1 MELLDFA
8 KTDTAARLRAA
19 AKRGALS
26 HALIFS
32 GSGDRVSAARYAAAA
47 MECTAESKPC
57 LACPAC
63 RKVMQDIH
71 PDVTFVRDA
80 EHKELSI
87 DTVRAMRADA
97 FIRPNEGARKVY
109 IFEDCT
115 ILTEKDQNVLL
126 KLVEEGPAYAAFFFC
141 AENPAVL
148 LQTIRSRC
156 VEVKLPPTGTVGEDD
171 ERTRELLRLIAEGR
185 AAARAAFLLKLET
198 AKATREE
205 LAALFEGARV
215 ILADALCTLCGAPP
229 AEPRDEQ
236 ALRAALGSRLTKA
249 QILGTIEL
257 LETYRNH
264 CEYNVGVGPL
274 LGGLAVELEEIL

>member
-205 LAALFEGARV
+205 LAALFEGAHV

-236 ALRAALGSRLTKA
+236 ALRAVLGSRLTKA

>member
-115 ILTEKDQNVLL
+115 ICLL
-126 KLVEEGPAYAAFFFC
+126 YTSP
-141 AENPAVL
+141 
-148 LQTIRSRC
+148 S
-156 VEVKLPPTGTVGEDD
+156 
-171 ERTRELLRLIAEGR
+171 
-185 AAARAAFLLKLET
+185 
-198 AKATREE
+198 
-205 LAALFEGARV
+205 
-215 ILADALCTLCGAPP
+215 
-229 AEPRDEQ
+229 PRD
-236 ALRAALGSRLTKA
+236 
-249 QILGTIEL
+249 
-257 LETYRNH
+257 
-264 CEYNVGVGPL
+264 
-274 LGGLAVELEEIL
+274 

>member
-148 LQTIRSRC
+148 LQTPPPSKRAARLTSARSSSRGSSPRGRARPARHSSQSSKRRRSRATTC
-156 VEVKLPPTGTVGEDD
+156 PRFSRGRGFCSRPPCWGS
-171 ERTRELLRLIAEGR
+171 
-185 AAARAAFLLKLET
+185 T
-198 AKATREE
+198 A
-205 LAALFEGARV
+205 
-215 ILADALCTLCGAPP
+215 
-229 AEPRDEQ
+229 
-236 ALRAALGSRLTKA
+236 
-249 QILGTIEL
+249 
-257 LETYRNH
+257 
-264 CEYNVGVGPL
+264 
-274 LGGLAVELEEIL
+274 

>member
-32 GSGDRVSAARYAAAA
+32 GSGDRVSAARYAAAE
-47 MECTAESKPC
+47 MECTVESKPC

-97 FIRPNEGARKVY
+97 FIRPNEGACKVY
-109 IFEDCT
+109 IFPDCT
-115 ILTEKDQNVLL
+115 RLNEKDQNVLL
-126 KLVEEGPAYAAFFFC
+126 KTVEEGPAYAAFFFC
-141 AENPAVL
+141 AENPAIL

-156 VEVKLPPTGTVGEDD
+156 VEVKLSPTVEEGNSM
-171 ERTRELLRLIAEGR
+171 RTASLLLS
-185 AAARAAFLLKLET
+185 
-198 AKATREE
+198 
-205 LAALFEGARV
+205 
-215 ILADALCTLCGAPP
+215 
-229 AEPRDEQ
+229 EQ
-236 ALRAALGSRLTKA
+236 L
-249 QILGTIEL
+249 
-257 LETYRNH
+257 
-264 CEYNVGVGPL
+264 
-274 LGGLAVELEEIL
+274 

>member
-32 GSGDRVSAARYAAAA
+32 GSGDCVSAARYAAAA

-156 VEVKLPPTGTVGEDD
+156 VEVKLPPAGTVGEDD

-236 ALRAALGSRLTKA
+236 ALRAVLGSRLTKA

>member
-32 GSGDRVSAARYAAAA
+32 GSGNRVSAARYAAAA

-156 VEVKLPPTGTVGEDD
+156 VEVKLPPAGTVGEDD

-236 ALRAALGSRLTKA
+236 ALRAVLGSRLTKA

>member
-156 VEVKLPPTGTVGEDD
+156 VEVKLPPAGIVGEDD

-236 ALRAALGSRLTKA
+236 ALRAVLGSRLTKA